1 MTASR
6 YLTAML
12 APAVVLAARPTIP
25 DPTPVISP
33 DPIQGFSP
41 KITGAAH
48 VKDAAIELLR
58 RYVDY
63 DHTCGFVDA
72 NLASALTCPG
82 SNICATNSIL
92 GVAGC
97 CDPLSLESCY
107 LFTSCVPSSRM
118 ASCTAASCLQNE
130 AIAKCTEAS
139 APYCVDWQYDYITTT
154 LKAYGCDVSDFTGS
168 VELTY
173 SGQDIFDISSY
184 LTSIPEFSFPTVF
197 VTQTQTLSAGL
208 AGTTDSSS
216 SSFSSSHNTNSDS
229 HKKTP
234 LGAIIGGVVGG
245 LAVIALVGAGL
256 LFLLFKRRRD
266 KRNTAAAAAFTPA
279 HPQQQGPPPPQQP
292 PMPYGAPAYK
302 PPPMGVPPPPP
313 MQQPGNTASFYA
325 PPPPGDVKHE
335 YVQQNVASVPS
346 TPGPY
351 SPPLSP
357 SPQYTPSPVQG
368 SGGPPQQQQQQQ
380 WNPNVPQIDGTPV
393 HRNSEGQPVH
403 EAP

>member
-266 KRNTAAAAAFTPA
+266 KRNAAAAAAFTPA

-368 SGGPPQQQQQQQ
+368 SGGPPQQQQQQ

>member
-1 MTASR
+1 M
-6 YLTAML
+6 
-12 APAVVLAARPTIP
+12 
-25 DPTPVISP
+25 
-33 DPIQGFSP
+33 
-41 KITGAAH
+41 
-48 VKDAAIELLR
+48 
-58 RYVDY
+58 
-63 DHTCGFVDA
+63 
-72 NLASALTCPG
+72 
-82 SNICATNSIL
+82 
-92 GVAGC
+92 
-97 CDPLSLESCY
+97 
-107 LFTSCVPSSRM
+107 
-118 ASCTAASCLQNE
+118 
-130 AIAKCTEAS
+130 
-139 APYCVDWQYDYITTT
+139 
-154 LKAYGCDVSDFTGS
+154 KAYGCDVSDFTGS

-197 VTQTQTLSAGL
+197 VTQTQTFSAGL

-229 HKKTP
+229 HRKTP

-256 LFLLFKRRRD
+256 LFLFKRRRD
-266 KRNTAAAAAFTPA
+266 KRNAAAAAAFTPA

-313 MQQPGNTASFYA
+313 PMQQPGNTASFYA
-325 PPPPGDVKHE
+325 PPPQGDVKHE

-346 TPGPY
+346 TLGPY

-368 SGGPPQQQQQQQ
+368 PGGPPQQQQ

>member
-266 KRNTAAAAAFTPA
+266 KRNAAAAAAFTPA
-279 HPQQQGPPPPQQP
+279 HPQQQGPPPPQP

-325 PPPPGDVKHE
+325 PPPQGDVKHE

-346 TPGPY
+346 SPGPY

-368 SGGPPQQQQQQQ
+368 PGGPPQQQQQQ